1 MGLIGRLSNQETTA
15 LYQCLTSRDWRKSR
29 RERQSENVGPAPDG
43 RRSFGSVSRTI
54 IQVLA
59 QAGAELSVS
68 EIHRRVEEELGGSVA
83 ASSIKM
89 YLRRGCRQGRPI
101 FTYCG
106 QKGYR
111 LRVSSSPRASP

>member
-1 MGLIGRLSNQETTA
+1 MGLIGLLSNQKTTA
-15 LYQCLTSRDWRKSR
+15 LYQCLTSRRWRKRSR
-29 RERQSENVGPAPDG
+29 QRRSEASGPHPDG

-59 QAGAELSVS
+59 QAGAELRVS
-68 EIHRRVEEELGGSVA
+68 EIHRRVEEELGSSVA

-89 YLRRGCRQGRPI
+89 YLRRGCRQSRPV

-106 QKGYR
+106 RRGYR
-111 LRVSSSPRASP
+111 LARQ

>member
-1 MGLIGRLSNQETTA
+1 MGLIGRLSNQKTA
-15 LYQCLTSRDWRKSR
+15 TLYQCLTSRDWRKAHR
-29 RERQSENVGPAPDG
+29 KRLAEELGPHPDG

-59 QAGAELSVS
+59 QAGAELRVT
-68 EIHRRVEEELGGSVA
+68 EIHRRVEEELGSSVA

-89 YLRRGCRQGRPI
+89 YLHRGCRQSRPI

-106 QKGYR
+106 RKGYR
-111 LRVSSSPRASP
+111 LPP